1 MEIQKKNK
9 FIIANV
15 KPDRKVEFFKVRLFA
30 RMLLDILGQQVMQH
44 NGKPDVLRTLGKLNF
59 DILRHLKGFL
69 IDRKDFFGVHDYS
82 RVIDDGSVGHTEFGT
97 LFELIHPDP

>member
-1 MEIQKKNK
+1 MEIQNE
-9 FIIANV
+9 INSSSQTLS
-15 KPDRKVEFFKVRLFA
+15 PTGRLSFFKVRLFA
-30 RMLLDILGQQVMQH
+30 RMLLDILSQQVMQH

-82 RVIDDGSVGHTEFGT
+82 RVINDGSVGHTEFGT